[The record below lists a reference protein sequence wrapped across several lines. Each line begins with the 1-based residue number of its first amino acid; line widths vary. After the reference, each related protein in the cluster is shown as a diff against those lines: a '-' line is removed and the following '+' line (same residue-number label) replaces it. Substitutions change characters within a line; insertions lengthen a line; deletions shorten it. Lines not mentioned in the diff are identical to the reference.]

1 MTLPSTPPSTPPP
14 EGATPPPAPSATPP
28 SATPTPDQPA
38 NPLQPVLFEVKRT
51 IVGQDVLL
59 ERMAIAL
66 LSGGHLLVEGV
77 PGLAKTLSV
86 KSLAAAVGGQFQR
99 IQFTPDLVPA
109 DLTGTRVYQQYTGEF
124 STQLG
129 PVFTNLLLAD
139 EINRAPAKV
148 QSALLE
154 VMQEHQVTIGRET
167 FRVPEP
173 FLVMATQNPIESE
186 GTYPLP
192 EAQVDRFMMK
202 VVVGYPSVTEEHAI
216 VDRSLRDAEPVRAM
230 LNPADLIAMQE
241 RAREIYVDPAVVEY
255 AVRLVTATRRPSGA
269 GLGDL
274 QRYVSYGASPRASI
288 ALVTGA
294 RALAFTRGRDYV
306 LPADV
311 RELALDVLRHRLV
324 LSYEALADDVTAD
337 AIIARVL
344 AAVAAP
350 EVALSGR

>member
-1 MTLPSTPPSTPPP
+1 MTTTPNERPSPSPGQYT
-14 EGATPPPAPSATPP
+14 
-28 SATPTPDQPA
+28 

-109 DLTGTRVYQQYTGEF
+109 DLTGTRVYQQHTGEF
-124 STQLG
+124 QTQLG

-167 FRVPEP
+167 HRVPEP
-173 FLVMATQNPIESE
+173 FLVMATQNPIES
-186 GTYPLP
+186 
-192 EAQVDRFMMK
+192 
-202 VVVGYPSVTEEHAI
+202 
-216 VDRSLRDAEPVRAM
+216 
-230 LNPADLIAMQE
+230 
-241 RAREIYVDPAVVEY
+241 
-255 AVRLVTATRRPSGA
+255 
-269 GLGDL
+269 
-274 QRYVSYGASPRASI
+274 
-288 ALVTGA
+288 
-294 RALAFTRGRDYV
+294 
-306 LPADV
+306 
-311 RELALDVLRHRLV
+311 
-324 LSYEALADDVTAD
+324 
-337 AIIARVL
+337 
-344 AAVAAP
+344 
-350 EVALSGR
+350 

>member
-1 MTLPSTPPSTPPP
+1 MTPPSDRID
-14 EGATPPPAPSATPP
+14 PPANEQPVSAE
-28 SATPTPDQPA
+28 QPGSQA
-38 NPLQPVLFEVKRT
+38 GSLSSPLQPVLYEVKRV
-51 IVGQDVLL
+51 IVGQDGLL
-59 ERMAIAL
+59 ERMAVAL

-86 KSLAAAVGGQFQR
+86 KSLAAAIGGQFQR

-109 DLTGTRVYQQYTGEF
+109 DLTGTRVYHQHSGEF
-124 STQLG
+124 QTQLG

-167 FRVPEP
+167 FKVPEP

-202 VVVGYPSVTEEHAI
+202 VIVGYPTASEEHAI
-216 VDRSLRDAEPVRAM
+216 VDRSLRPADKVREM
-230 LNPADLIAMQE
+230 LTPADLIRMQE
-241 RAREIYVDPAVVEY
+241 QVRDSYVDPAVVDY
-255 AVRLVTATRRPSGA
+255 AVRLVLATRRTFAS

-274 QRYVSYGASPRASI
+274 KRYISYGASPRASI

-306 LPADV
+306 LPDDV
-311 RELALDVLRHRLV
+311 SELALDVLRHRIV
-324 LSYEALADDVTAD
+324 LSYEALADDISAD
-337 AIIARVL
+337 AIITKVL
-344 AAVAAP
+344 DAVPAP
-350 EVALSGR
+350 EVVLSGR